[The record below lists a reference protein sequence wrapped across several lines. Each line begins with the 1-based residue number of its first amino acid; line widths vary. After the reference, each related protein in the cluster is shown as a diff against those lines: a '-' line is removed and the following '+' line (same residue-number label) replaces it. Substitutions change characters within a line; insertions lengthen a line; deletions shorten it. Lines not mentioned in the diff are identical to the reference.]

1 MVMNRQSLTIE
12 IASEANWLAEEV
24 GTVGHTVGASRSV
37 YEKCLWPYVLTLPI
51 AWSLT
56 FWVMVKKQL
65 RQVFGLPSPSIN
77 TLWFDGLGLEL
88 RQIKGTAAGWRAL
101 DIIYNH
107 QFGGKSTIGGLL
119 DDFWIGMVNAQA
131 VRNRLKV
138 VTIEIRRA
146 LVQFANEPEVRIVS
160 LACGSAE
167 AVIKVVSHLK
177 RQGVVVKVLLVD
189 INPEALAYAERLAE
203 RHGVGDRIQTLQAN
217 ALKNLDFAR
226 DFKPHVVEM
235 LGLLDYLPQKMA
247 IRLSSQIRRSLVSGG
262 LYLTCNIAPNFEQ
275 HFLKW
280 VINWP
285 MIYRSP
291 QELADVI
298 GRAGFDDFRLIYEP
312 LMIHGIV
319 IAHKKA

>member
-1 MVMNRQSLTIE
+1 MNGQGLTIE
-12 IASEANWLAEEV
+12 IASEASWLAEEA
-24 GTVGHTVGASRSV
+24 GTVGHAVGTPRSV
-37 YEKCLWPYVLTLPI
+37 YEKRYWPYVLTLPI
-51 AWSLT
+51 SWLLT
-56 FWVMVKKQL
+56 LWVMAKKQL
-65 RQVFGLPSPSIN
+65 RQALGLPGPSIN
-77 TLWFDGLGLEL
+77 TLWFDGLGSEL
-88 RQIKGTAAGWRAL
+88 MQIKGTAAGWKAL

-107 QFGGKSTIGGLL
+107 QFGGKRTIGGLL

-138 VTIEIRRA
+138 VTMEVRRA
-146 LVQFANEPEVRIVS
+146 LVQFANEPEVRIMS

-167 AVIKVVSHLK
+167 AVIKVVSRLK
-177 RQGVVVKVLLVD
+177 RQGITVKVLLVD
-189 INPEALAYAERLAE
+189 INPAALAYAEQLAE
-203 RHGVGDRIQTLQAN
+203 QYGVRDRIQTLQAN

-235 LGLLDYLPQKMA
+235 LGLLDYLPQDTA
-247 IRLSSQIRRSLVSGG
+247 IRLSSQIRQSLMPGG

-291 QELADVI
+291 RELADVI
-298 GRAGFDDFRLIYEP
+298 EQSCFDDFRLIYEP

-319 IAHKKA
+319 VAHKKA